1 FFIYGSKSIL
11 NFYSNLLEIPADIEE
26 TSSPDRSKTGIY
38 LINVLNQVSFEV
50 GKVSKEAG
58 KAQIAFLER
67 AVEDSKKGLIDAIVT
82 LPINKESARLGGF
95 SFPGHTEYLAH
106 AFKVPEF
113 AMMLANEKLKVV
125 LLTTHVAL
133 KDVPKLISKEKI
145 LSKLR
150 LIHKSLRSPKIAVA
164 ALNPHAGENG
174 LFGDEEIKIINPAV
188 EEAKREG
195 INASGAISSDTVF
208 VRAVKGEFD
217 VVLCMYHDQGLIP
230 IKLLGF
236 GNSVN
241 VTLGLPVVRTSVD
254 HGTAYDIAGKGLANP
269 ESFKT
274 AIKVALELLNSKT

>member
-1 FFIYGSKSIL
+1 MGTPD
-11 NFYSNLLEIPADIEE
+11 NIEE
-26 TSSPDRSKTGIY
+26 ISSPDRSKSGIY

-50 GKVSKEAG
+50 GKISKEAG

-67 AVEDSKKGLIDAIVT
+67 AVEDAKKGLIDAIVT

-106 AFKVPEF
+106 AFKVSEF

-150 LIHKSLRSPKIAVA
+150 LIHKSLNSPKIAVA

-195 INASGAISSDTVF
+195 IKVEGAISSDTVF

-274 AIKVALELLNSKT
+274 AIRVALELLNSKT